1 MHRAY
6 ISRSQLMAIHIRL
19 ELTKHERWMIGMMK
33 ASHEHSRNDEF
44 PAPGG
49 TALLHNLH
57 LCFAA

>member
-6 ISRSQLMAIHIRL
+6 ISRSQLMAIHILL

-44 PAPGG
+44 PAAGC
-49 TALLHNLH
+49 ACLLHDFH
-57 LCFAA
+57 LGFAA